1 MGQYNKTASG
11 KTIVALNFDSF
22 RSHGKLKGRK
32 LLSQNQW
39 ENFAMLTQN
48 MNNKTF
54 VSTDTPLHIWKDF
67 RRILFLNILLLF
79 LFKSIYLILNLHLIK
94 SCLISYHQMTKV
106 FTRLQ
111 LKQILKQNLTNK
123 ILESKKSTPIQKRI
137 LPGIKILNIFLWK
150 NKLKTYI
157 FFIYTWWKSA
167 ESTKKKD
174 TKTLLTFFL
183 EAQTNFIKFM
193 PKLWNSLETC

>member
-1 MGQYNKTASG
+1 MGQYYKTTSG

-48 MNNKTF
+48 MNNKIF

-67 RRILFLNILLLF
+67 RRISFLNILLLF

-137 LPGIKILNIFLWK
+137 LPGIKILNIFYEKINWK
-150 NKLKTYI
+150 LI
-157 FFIYTWWKSA
+157 FFL
-167 ESTKKKD
+167 STHGENLLKAPKKRHKNTVD
-174 TKTLLTFFL
+174 IFFRGS
-183 EAQTNFIKFM
+183 NKFH
-193 PKLWNSLETC
+193 KIHA

>member
-1 MGQYNKTASG
+1 MGQYYKTASG

-48 MNNKTF
+48 MNNETF

-67 RRILFLNILLLF
+67 RRISFLNILLLF

-137 LPGIKILNIFLWK
+137 LPGIKILNIFYEKINWK
-150 NKLKTYI
+150 LI
-157 FFIYTWWKSA
+157 FFL
-167 ESTKKKD
+167 STHRENLLKAPKKK
-174 TKTLLTFFL
+174 TQKHCWHFF
-183 EAQTNFIKFM
+183 
-193 PKLWNSLETC
+193 

>member
-1 MGQYNKTASG
+1 MGQYYKTASG

-137 LPGIKILNIFLWK
+137 LPGIKILNIFYEKINWK
-150 NKLKTYI
+150 LI
-157 FFIYTWWKSA
+157 FFL
-167 ESTKKKD
+167 STHRENLLKAPKKD